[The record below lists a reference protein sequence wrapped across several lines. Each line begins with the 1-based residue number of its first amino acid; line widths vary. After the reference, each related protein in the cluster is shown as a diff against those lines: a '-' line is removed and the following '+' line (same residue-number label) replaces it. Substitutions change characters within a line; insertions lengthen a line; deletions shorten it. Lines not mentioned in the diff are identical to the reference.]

1 VSIKKSFL
9 LLIWMV
15 ICPLA
20 VFSQSNKLNKLTPRV
35 KALLNSED
43 RLSVHKYWIY
53 LNDSA
58 FDSSKIFLTSKA
70 KQRRAKVDA
79 DNFLIDAYDYPL
91 RDSILNAIES
101 TGVSIRHVIHWF
113 KAVTVTADFNQL
125 QQIIQL
131 PYVKKADFVNT
142 LTASMPDKIIEMK
155 PHKTPLNAL
164 VFNYG
169 YSYFQDLFINS
180 IKLHQVGLTGKGV
193 MIAIFDSGF
202 EWHHRAFDSANII
215 ATYDFVN
222 NDSSADFEDCPSAP
236 PTIQQRYH
244 GTLTFGVI
252 GGYVPDTLIGIAP
265 QADFILAKTE
275 ITCGGKEIKIEED
288 NWIAAAQWADSI
300 GADIISSS
308 LGYTK
313 FQDSGS
319 YSFSDLDGNTAL
331 ITIAADIA
339 ASKNILVVNAV
350 GNERGS
356 SWNHLVAPAD
366 GDSVLAVGAVNPD
379 STLAPFSSPGPT
391 ADGRIKPDIVTLGV
405 NVFSAFYLGGYAY
418 VSGTSFSTPLVAG
431 AAALVMENN
440 PALTAHEIINRIH
453 NSGDRSDNPDNNYG
467 YGLFN
472 AMAVADIIKFNLP
485 QVIKVDYRSQITID
499 ITTSG
504 LTDSIPKLSAIGL
517 PSWISFIDHNNGTGT
532 LEITPSP
539 SSLPSLKFGLIAD
552 IGYFADTSY
561 YTLEIF
567 GLSNNLIY
575 AGPNPFRDVVNIYVK
590 SAAGEIKSVSIFNT
604 AGEKVWEKVNISPNS
619 ADIGGIIRWYGCNQK
634 GEVVSAGVY
643 VCVVQTYRQKYRLK
657 LLKTN

>member
-1 VSIKKSFL
+1 
-9 LLIWMV
+9 M
-15 ICPLA
+15 
-20 VFSQSNKLNKLTPRV
+20 SNKLDKLTPRV
-35 KALLNSED
+35 KVLLNSED
-43 RLSVHKYWIY
+43 LLSVHKYWIY

-58 FDSSKIFLTSKA
+58 FDSSKIFLTAKA
-70 KQRRAKVDA
+70 KKRRAKVDA

-91 RDSILNAIES
+91 QDSILNVIEN
-101 TGVSIRHVIHWF
+101 TKVSVKHVIRWL
-113 KAVTVTADFNQL
+113 KAVTVAADYKQL
-125 QQIIQL
+125 QRIIML
-131 PYVKKADFVNT
+131 PCVKKVDLVNT
-142 LTASMPDKIIEMK
+142 LTAIVPDKIMELK
-155 PHKTPLNAL
+155 QKKAKSEAL
-164 VFNYG
+164 AYNYG

-202 EWHHRAFDSANII
+202 ELHHRAFDSANIM
-215 ATYDFVN
+215 ATYDFI
-222 NDSSADFEDCPSAP
+222 NDDTAVDYEDCPTAS

-265 QADFILAKTE
+265 EADFILAKTE
-275 ITCGGKEIKIEED
+275 ITCGGKETKVEED

-356 SWNHLVAPAD
+356 SWNHLVTPAD

-405 NVFSAFYLGGYAY
+405 NVFSVFYLGGYAY

-431 AAALVMENN
+431 GAALVMENN
-440 PALTAHEIINRIH
+440 PSLTAHEIINRIH
-453 NSGDRSDNPDNNYG
+453 NSGDRSGNPDNNYG

-472 AMAVADIIKFNLP
+472 AMEVADIIKFDLP
-485 QVIKVDYRSQITID
+485 QVIKVDYRPQITID
-499 ITTSG
+499 VTTSG
-504 LTDSIPKLSAIGL
+504 LTDSIPKLSAISL
-517 PSWISFIDHNNGTGT
+517 PSWISFIDHNDGTGVI
-532 LEITPSP
+532 EITPSP
-539 SSLPSLKFGLIAD
+539 SSLPSIKFGLIAD

-567 GLSNNLIY
+567 GLSNNPVY

-590 SAAGEIKSVSIFNT
+590 SSAGDVKSVAIFNM

-619 ADIGGIIRWYGCNQK
+619 ADISGIIRWYGCNQK

-643 VCVVQTYRQKYRLK
+643 LCIVQTDSQKYRLK